1 MCLCVCVAFYWCL
14 SVCVGFYSLVSVC
27 VLELIGV

>member
-1 MCLCVCVAFYWCL
+1 VCLCVCVAFYWCL